1 MFNSNCNWCRCSYG
15 NVCYLVMNFSR
26 KHTVLFWDI
35 SLNYCNIYSVS
46 MTLVSI
52 IDFSCAVMSIT
63 CIQ

>member
-1 MFNSNCNWCRCSYG
+1 MG
-15 NVCYLVMNFSR
+15 LTKTAVCMVMNFNR

-35 SLNYCNIYSVS
+35 SLTYCNIYSVS

-52 IDFSCAVMSIT
+52 TEFSCAVMCIT